1 MTIKRKFDSRE
12 ETQIVQALEG
22 IKIIDLSRFAPGPFC
37 TMILGDFGADII
49 KVEEIGTPTGRRVEQ
64 IKGLDTA
71 LVAKEYASPNSPEDL
86 LNRNKRSI
94 RLNLK
99 TTQGQQIFYQLAEKA
114 DVVVEGFRPGVTKRL
129 GIDYETLKKKN
140 KRLIYCAVTGFGQDG
155 PYRDIPGHDINYI
168 SQAGV
173 LGALGLPGAP
183 PPFPGNLVGDIAGGS
198 LQAAIGILMALAAR
212 EKTGLGQF
220 VDISITDGAVAMLS
234 QYFGRYYETGNLPL
248 TGERVTCGAAPYYN
262 VYPTMD
268 GKLISIGCSE
278 PWFFANICHLFE
290 CEQFIPFEND
300 IQKSDEIMTYFKQK
314 FLSRT
319 REEWFNILSKA
330 DIPATKVLSL
340 DEVEN
345 DPHIKH
351 RQMVVELDGPGA
363 RKVKQTGIPIKL
375 SETPGKVKN
384 IGSRPG
390 EDTTEILLE
399 LGYSEKAIQ
408 DLYAGNVVA
417 KKS

>member
-1 MTIKRKFDSRE
+1 
-12 ETQIVQALEG
+12 
-22 IKIIDLSRFAPGPFC
+22 
-37 TMILGDFGADII
+37 MILGDFGADII
-49 KVEEIGTPTGRRVEQ
+49 KVEEIEPTGRRVEQ
-64 IKGLDTA
+64 IKGLDTGI
-71 LVAKEYASPNSPEDL
+71 VAKEYATPNSPEDL

-99 TTQGQQIFYQLAEKA
+99 TPQGQQIFYQLAEKA
-114 DVVVEGFRPGVTKRL
+114 DIVVEGFRPGVTKRL
-129 GIDYETLKKKN
+129 GIDYETLKQKN

-155 PYRDIPGHDINYI
+155 PYRNVPGHDINYI

-173 LGALGLPGAP
+173 MGALGLPGVR

-198 LQAAIGILMALAAR
+198 LQAAIGILIALAAR

-220 VDISITDGAVAMLS
+220 VDISITDGAVALIS
-234 QYFGRYYETGNLPL
+234 QYLGRYYEKGTLPL
-248 TGERVTCGAAPYYN
+248 TGERVTCGTVPYYN
-262 VYPTMD
+262 VYPTRD

-278 PWFFANICHLFE
+278 PWFFANLCHLFE

-300 IQKSDEIMTYFKQK
+300 IQKSDEIEAYFREK

-319 REEWFNILSKA
+319 REEWFEILTRA
-330 DIPATKVLSL
+330 DIPATKLLSL
-340 DEVEN
+340 EEVEN

-351 RQMVVELDGPGA
+351 RRMVIELDGPGN

-375 SETPGKVKN
+375 SETPGRVKN
-384 IGSRPG
+384 TGARPG
-390 EDTTEILLE
+390 ENTTEILLE

-408 DLYAGNVVA
+408 ELYAGNVVG
-417 KKS
+417 KNS